1 MHNKLTMNLKSIR
14 RAALSVSL
22 VFVSAV
28 ALAQTDTTK
37 RNAQSAAAAAAR
49 LLTQTEETKVAAP
62 KPDYWTNSLMTN
74 LNFVQSS
81 FTNWAKGGYNNYALS
96 AYIDGNAKW
105 KKGEMYWNNRLQL
118 DYGFLYSA
126 DKPII
131 QKNKD
136 RILFESTWGYKA
148 TKTLNYSAKFTFLS
162 QFANGYNYPTPSVEG
177 DEEPSGRDWRN
188 ARVLKSSLLSP
199 GTVNLGLGIDWVPSK
214 WLTVNMAPLTGGF
227 TIVMSER
234 LRKNY
239 GMDRRRDYEDLEL
252 NPDKKDDDNIYY
264 TTGYYYKPARFEFG
278 AQVTADAK
286 LKVNANFECST
297 HLLLFSNYL
306 KNPENLRVN
315 WDTRMMWKFS
325 KFFSLNIT
333 TNLIYDDT
341 VLITDKEHENCNGH
355 RRVQFAQALQ
365 FGFTYTFASKK

>member
-1 MHNKLTMNLKSIR
+1 MNVKAIKC
-14 RAALSVSL
+14 AALSLALAL
-22 VFVSAV
+22 VAIGAS
-28 ALAQTDTTK
+28 AQTDTTR

-49 LLTQTEETKVAAP
+49 LLTQTEEAKVVAP
-62 KPDYWTNSLMTN
+62 KPNYWTNSLMTN

-162 QFANGYNYPTPSVEG
+162 QFANGYNYPTPAVEE
-177 DEEPSGRDWRN
+177 DKEPSSKDWRN
-188 ARVLKSSLLSP
+188 ARVLKSSILSP

-214 WLTVNMAPLTGGF
+214 WLTVNMAPITGGF
-227 TIVMSER
+227 TIVGSEK
-234 LRKNY
+234 LRKNNGMERKKKY
-239 GMDRRRDYEDLEL
+239 GDVEEY
-252 NPDKKDDDNIYY
+252 PDAKDEKNIYY
-264 TTGYYYKPARFEFG
+264 TTGNYYKPARFEFG
-278 AQVTADAK
+278 AQLTADAK
-286 LKVNANFECST
+286 VKVNDNFEGST

-306 KNPENLRVN
+306 KNPQNIRVN
-315 WDTRMMWKFS
+315 WDTRMMWKLS
-325 KFFSLNIT
+325 RFFSLNIT

-341 VLITDKEHENCNGH
+341 VLITDKDGNTG

-365 FGFTYTFASKK
+365 FGFSYTFASKK

>member
-1 MHNKLTMNLKSIR
+1 MRSGFSKRIAVA
-14 RAALSVSL
+14 AALL
-22 VFVSAV
+22 MAGSAI
-28 ALAQTDTTK
+28 ASAQTDTTRK
-37 RNAQSAAAAAAR
+37 NAQSAAAAAAR
-49 LLTQTEETKVAAP
+49 MLSATTEKKVEEP
-62 KPDYWTNSLMTN
+62 KPNYWTKSLMTN

-81 FTNWAKGGYNNYALS
+81 FTNWAKGGYNNYAMS
-96 AYIDGNAKW
+96 AYIDGNANW

-126 DKPII
+126 DKPIL

-177 DEEPSGRDWRN
+177 DEEPSSKDWKN
-188 ARVLKSSLLSP
+188 ARVLKSGFLSP

-214 WLTVNMAPLTGGF
+214 WLTVNLAPLTGGF
-227 TIVMSER
+227 TIVGSEK
-234 LRKNY
+234 LRKNN
-239 GMDRRRDYEDLEL
+239 GMDR
-252 NPDKKDDDNIYY
+252 KKDYSDTEAYPDEKDEQGIYY
-264 TTGYYYKPARFEFG
+264 TTGNYYKPARFEFG
-278 AQVTADAK
+278 AQLTADAK
-286 LKVNANFECST
+286 VKVNDNFEGST

-306 KNPENLRVN
+306 KNPQNIRVN
-315 WDTRMMWKFS
+315 WDTRMMWKLS
-325 KFFSLNIT
+325 RFFSLNLT

-341 VLITDKEHENCNGH
+341 VLIADKDHENCDGH
-355 RRVQFAQALQ
+355 RKVQFAQALQ

>member
-1 MHNKLTMNLKSIR
+1 MNVKAIKCAVL
-14 RAALSVSL
+14 
-22 VFVSAV
+22 SAV
-28 ALAQTDTTK
+28 LALASSGMSAQTDTTR

-49 LLTQTEETKVAAP
+49 LLTQTEEVKTVAP
-62 KPDYWTNSLMTN
+62 KPNYWTNSLMTN

-96 AYIDGNAKW
+96 AYIDCNAKW

-162 QFANGYNYPTPSVEG
+162 QFANGYNYPTPAVEEG
-177 DEEPSGRDWRN
+177 EEPSSKDWRN
-188 ARVLKSSLLSP
+188 ARVLKSSILSP

-214 WLTVNMAPLTGGF
+214 WLTVNMAPITGGF
-227 TIVMSER
+227 TIVGSER

-239 GMDRRRDYEDLEL
+239 GMERKKKYENAEEY
-252 NPDKKDDDNIYY
+252 PDAKDDKSVYY
-264 TTGYYYKPARFEFG
+264 TTGNYYKPARFEFG
-278 AQVTADAK
+278 AQLTADAK
-286 LKVNANFECST
+286 EGKS
-297 HLLLFSNYL
+297 
-306 KNPENLRVN
+306 
-315 WDTRMMWKFS
+315 W
-325 KFFSLNIT
+325 
-333 TNLIYDDT
+333 YDA
-341 VLITDKEHENCNGH
+341 H
-355 RRVQFAQALQ
+355 
-365 FGFTYTFASKK
+365 

>member
-1 MHNKLTMNLKSIR
+1 MTVKAIKRT
-14 RAALSVSL
+14 ALSVAL
-22 VFVSAV
+22 ALV
-28 ALAQTDTTK
+28 ALGASAQTDTTR

-49 LLTQTEETKVAAP
+49 LLTQTEETKVVAP
-62 KPDYWTNSLMTN
+62 KPNYWTNSLMTN

-126 DKPII
+126 DKPIV

-162 QFANGYNYPTPSVEG
+162 QFANGYNYPTPAVEE
-177 DEEPSGRDWRN
+177 DKEPSSKDWRN
-188 ARVLKSSLLSP
+188 ARVLKSSILSP

-214 WLTVNMAPLTGGF
+214 WLTVNMAPITGGF
-227 TIVMSER
+227 TIVGNEK

-239 GMDRRRDYEDLEL
+239 GMERRKKYKDEE
-252 NPDKKDDDNIYY
+252 DKKDDKNNYINGYIYR
-264 TTGYYYKPARFEFG
+264 PARFEFG
-278 AQVTADAK
+278 AQLTADAK
-286 LKVNANFECST
+286 VKVNDNFEGST

-306 KNPENLRVN
+306 KDPQNIRVN
-315 WDTRMMWKFS
+315 WDTRMMWKLS
-325 KFFSLNIT
+325 RFFSLNIT

-341 VLITDKEHENCNGH
+341 VLVTDKDGNVG

-365 FGFTYTFASKK
+365 FGFSYTFASKK

>member
-1 MHNKLTMNLKSIR
+1 MNVKLIR
-14 RAALSVSL
+14 RTALSVALTL
-22 VFVSAV
+22 VAIGTS
-28 ALAQTDTTK
+28 AQTDST
-37 RNAQSAAAAAAR
+37 RRSAQSAAAEAAR
-49 LLTQTEETKVAAP
+49 LLTQTEETKVVAP
-62 KPDYWTNSLMTN
+62 KPDYWNKSLMTN

-96 AYIDGNAKW
+96 TYIDGNANW
-105 KKGEMYWNNRLQL
+105 KKEEMYWNNRLQL

-126 DKPII
+126 DKPIL

-162 QFANGYNYPTPSVEG
+162 QFANGYNYPTPAVEG
-177 DEEPSGRDWRN
+177 DEEPSSKDWRN

-214 WLTVNMAPLTGGF
+214 WLTVNLAPITGGF
-227 TIVMSER
+227 TIVGSER

-239 GMDRRRDYEDLEL
+239 GMERR
-252 NPDKKDDDNIYY
+252 KKYKDEETYKDEKDEKGIYY
-264 TTGYYYKPARFEFG
+264 TTGNYYKPARFEFG
-278 AQVTADAK
+278 AQLTADAK
-286 LKVNANFECST
+286 VKVNDNFEGST

-306 KNPENLRVN
+306 KNPQNIRVN
-315 WDTRMMWKFS
+315 WDTRMMWKLS
-325 KFFSLNIT
+325 RFFSLNIT

-341 VLITDKEHENCNGH
+341 VLITDKDHEDCDGH